1 MKLKVNQ
8 IILITLG
15 KIVGVRKDFQLFID
29 KPEFVIKTENGVSYC
44 FIEENVGKQIGFF
57 K

>member
-1 MKLKVNQ
+1 MCIRDRNNPYRTGQV
-8 IILITLG
+8 
-15 KIVGVRKDFQLFID
+15 VGIRKDFQLFID
-29 KPEFVIKTENGVSYC
+29 KSEFIIKTENGVSYC